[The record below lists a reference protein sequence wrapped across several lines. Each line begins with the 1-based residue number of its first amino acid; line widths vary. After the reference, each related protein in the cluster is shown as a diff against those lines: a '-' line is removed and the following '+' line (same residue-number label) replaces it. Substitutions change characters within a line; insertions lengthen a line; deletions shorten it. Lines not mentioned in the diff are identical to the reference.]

1 MNFFKCSFLIR
12 GFTPRHEYQF
22 GSFLQRAGLAKL
34 KKVLRA
40 VHKQFSCP
48 PPEVLAEKSVD
59 LYLEDPDFDEDKLRD
74 MIISGTSA
82 EQVINHALHSRR
94 QQGSVIPKSGAVVK
108 IESDTSKPS
117 SASSSCKIPERDL
130 PGAGAET
137 ENDPY
142 IKVYENL
149 YYLVAQ
155 VLYLPPL

>member
-1 MNFFKCSFLIR
+1 M
-12 GFTPRHEYQF
+12 
-22 GSFLQRAGLAKL
+22 KL

-74 MIISGTSA
+74 MIKSGTSA

-94 QQGSVIPKSGAVVK
+94 QEGSVIPKSGAVVK
-108 IESDTSKPS
+108 IESDTLATSKS
-117 SASSSCKIPERDL
+117 SSTSSSCKIPERCL
-130 PGAGAET
+130 SGAGAET
-137 ENDPY
+137 ENDLY

-155 VLYLPPL
+155 VLYLPPQCLYFTP

>member
-1 MNFFKCSFLIR
+1 M
-12 GFTPRHEYQF
+12 
-22 GSFLQRAGLAKL
+22 KL

-48 PPEVLAEKSVD
+48 PAEVLSEKSVD

-74 MIISGTSA
+74 MIISGKSA
-82 EQVINHALHSRR
+82 EQVVNYALHSRR
-94 QQGSVIPKSGAVVK
+94 QGGSVISKSGVVVK
-108 IESDTSKPS
+108 IESDTPDTSKPS
-117 SASSSCKIPERDL
+117 SASSACKVPERFL

-137 ENDPY
+137 ETDPY

-155 VLYLPPL
+155 VFYLSSLSLCSRP

>member
-1 MNFFKCSFLIR
+1 M
-12 GFTPRHEYQF
+12 
-22 GSFLQRAGLAKL
+22 
-34 KKVLRA
+34 RA

-59 LYLEDPDFDEDKLRD
+59 LYLEDPEFDEDKLRD

-108 IESDTSKPS
+108 IESDAPATSKPS
-117 SASSSCKIPERDL
+117 SASSSCTIPERGL
-130 PGAGAET
+130 SGAGAEK

-155 VLYLPPL
+155 VLYLPPLCLCSTPPMPSRIFVFS

>member
-1 MNFFKCSFLIR
+1 M
-12 GFTPRHEYQF
+12 
-22 GSFLQRAGLAKL
+22 KL

-74 MIISGTSA
+74 MIKSGTSA

-94 QQGSVIPKSGAVVK
+94 QAVVK
-108 IESDTSKPS
+108 IESDTLATSKS
-117 SASSSCKIPERDL
+117 SSTSSSCKIPERCL
-130 PGAGAET
+130 SGAGAET
-137 ENDPY
+137 ENDLY

-155 VLYLPPL
+155 VLYLPPQCLYFTP